1 VPILDTWIQNR
12 GSALNPG
19 LTTIPRFVDAAAE
32 RFGDAEFLTSAA
44 ERRTFAQ
51 AAANIARGAAWLR
64 DRGVTRGDRVLI
76 SGGNTIGTIE
86 AWLAAVHAGAIPAAV
101 NPALT
106 EPELQ
111 YVVADLQP
119 RVTLLGDDRIAAMHA
134 EARAATAV
142 PVPDGDAADAAA
154 IAYTSGTTSRPKGAL
169 VRHLAYVGAGQSMRS
184 WLGLG
189 EAERLWCV
197 LPFFHINAQ
206 AYSLMTALAN
216 GFPLFVAPKFRAST
230 FWRDAAELGVTEVNL
245 IGAMLAILARQPAE
259 MFVRGALRTI
269 YAAPAL
275 EPDENRALEE
285 RFGVRVV
292 TGFGMSECTFGCI
305 ETPTSRAKS
314 ASIGRPRTHPGGLIA
329 NELRVVAPSG
339 ELAPNGT
346 VGELQFRNA
355 AVTPGYW
362 NAPEITERTLQDG
375 WLRTGDAGY
384 VDADGDVVLAGRYKE
399 MIRRRGENVAPREV
413 EDALALHPGVLQA
426 AVVGVPSSLS
436 EEDVVACVVRAPGAV
451 GDEAELRAWCGTR
464 LAPYKIPVRVVF
476 LDAFPLTPTMRVAK
490 ERLKAEIAPLL
501 AEASR

>member
-1 VPILDTWIQNR
+1 LPSTQHGR
-12 GSALNPG
+12 SALTLG
-19 LTTIPRFVDAAAE
+19 LTTIPRFIQAAAE
-32 RFGDAEFLTSAA
+32 RYGDAPFVFSAT

-51 AAANIARGAAWLR
+51 TAGNVARGAAWLH

-76 SGGNTIGTIE
+76 SGGNDVGTIE
-86 AWLAAVHAGAIPAAV
+86 AWLAAVHAGAIPAVV

-111 YVVADLQP
+111 YVVDDLRP
-119 RVTLLGDDRIAAMHA
+119 RVTLQGGAQIAAMHA
-134 EARAATAV
+134 QARDAAPA
-142 PVPDGDAADAAA
+142 PVPGGEPADVAA
-154 IAYTSGTTSRPKGAL
+154 IVYTSGTTSRPKGAL

-184 WLGLG
+184 WLGLRD
-189 EAERLWCV
+189 AERLWCV

-216 GFPLFVAPKFRAST
+216 GYPLAISPKFRAST
-230 FWRDAAELGVTEVNL
+230 FWRDAADLGVTEVNL

-259 MFVRGALRTI
+259 MFVAGALRTI

-275 EPDENRALEE
+275 EPPENRALEA
-285 RFGVRVV
+285 RFGVRIV

-305 ETPTSRAKS
+305 ETPTSRSKS
-314 ASIGRPRTHPGGLIA
+314 ASIGRPRSHPGGTIP
-329 NELRVVAPSG
+329 NELRIVTPAG
-339 ELAPNGT
+339 DLAPRGSA
-346 VGELQFRNA
+346 GELQFRNA

-384 VDADGDVVLAGRYKE
+384 VDADGDVVLVGRYKE
-399 MIRRRGENVAPREV
+399 MIRRRGENIAPREV
-413 EDALALHPGVLQA
+413 EDALALNPGVLQA
-426 AVVGVPSSLS
+426 AVVGVASSLS
-436 EEDVVACVVRAPGAV
+436 EEDVVACIVRAPGATV
-451 GDEAELRAWCGTR
+451 DEAELRAWCATR
-464 LAPYKIPVRVVF
+464 LAPYKIPVRIVF

-501 AEASR
+501 AEAPR